1 MVYVRVYGVNTI
13 QSMHVGRRLLKFG
26 RKWPR
31 IVKVVRV
38 GVKVTIPKQ
47 KNDHFLS
54 HLLGLRGTSQPKML
68 HKIHF
73 IYAMHA
79 HDGSFQNF
87 VQL

>member
-1 MVYVRVYGVNTI
+1 MVHVRVYGVNTV

-47 KNDHFLS
+47 KMTTF
-54 HLLGLRGTSQPKML
+54 
-68 HKIHF
+68 
-73 IYAMHA
+73 
-79 HDGSFQNF
+79 
-87 VQL
+87 